1 MRKNKRRYFIMLV
14 ILIMLALIIALLP
27 TLSKYVTTANGESSI
42 NIARW
47 EIKVNSQ
54 SIRQNKDISGVITPV
69 FPGTQ
74 HIANDVIAPSSE
86 GYFDLIINFTDA
98 DVSCDYVITFQTL
111 NSNVT
116 DLIVTSYKAPDG
128 TTITVSDAST
138 RNNVDIHGTYNYGNT
153 ATNNLVQNYRINVMW
168 NDNPTTESMNN
179 TQDTNATVPTN
190 TTDEYATTKMN
201 VQIAFTQK
209 VS

>member
-69 FPGTQ
+69 FPGTE

-86 GYFDLIINFTDA
+86 GYFDLIINFSDA

-116 DLIVTSYKAPDG
+116 DLIVTSYTAPDG
-128 TTITVSDAST
+128 TPITVSDAST

-153 ATNNLVQNYRINVMW
+153 ATTNLVQNYRINVMW
-168 NDNPTTESMNN
+168 NDNPSTESMNN

-190 TTDEYATTKMN
+190 STDEYATTKMN

>member
-1 MRKNKRRYFIMLV
+1 MSSVKIVPAVSSSSKISSSTWKKRLKNPSDF
-14 ILIMLALIIALLP
+14 
-27 TLSKYVTTANGESSI
+27 SS
-42 NIARW
+42 
-47 EIKVNSQ
+47 
-54 SIRQNKDISGVITPV
+54 
-69 FPGTQ
+69 
-74 HIANDVIAPSSE
+74 SSSAKSSASSSVSD
-86 GYFDLIINFTDA
+86 FSDA

-116 DLIVTSYKAPDG
+116 DLIVTSYTAPDG
-128 TTITVSDAST
+128 TPITVSDAST

-153 ATNNLVQNYRINVMW
+153 ATTNLVQNYRINVMW